1 METDDIMKA
10 GEPAVAYGTNS
21 YADVMMMLYT
31 MPITRE
37 VKRHVGL
44 RLVAE
49 TAADSNIAK
58 AFDRLDHLAT
68 LGGNWDGEGALPI
81 SRQVINNLKRVLL
94 ISDDADWKDWQIG
107 PDTNATLG
115 LQSANTDACISIG
128 TEEYSYYADINGKEH
143 HASRVK
149 FTPKSFLDVMR
160 RIG

>member
-1 METDDIMKA
+1 MENKEEKVTS
-10 GEPAVAYGTNS
+10 TNS
-21 YADVMMMLYT
+21 EKLKNIVD
-31 MPITRE
+31 E
-37 VKRHVGL
+37 EKKSKKSNKDKSDS
-44 RLVAE
+44 
-49 TAADSNIAK
+49 DSNIAK

-143 HASRVK
+143 HASRVT